1 VLILLKQSFNYLL
14 ICLESLIFADKL
26 QQLGGFSAYVLPI
39 KNNMAT
45 RLKTHSL
52 RCTVA
57 VSNNKGGA
65 GKTSTV
71 LNLASA
77 IARRIEGYRVLVIDC
92 DPQRNLSYFLGWE
105 DQLELFGNPTVYTSL
120 CIEQQGLPVYKAE
133 NGVYFS
139 PASVKLNG
147 IDAILNMRPDS
158 SDALKEIL
166 QRPIQDCGSIIF
178 NDEANEHQVVK
189 TGTTLPSSLQEAF
202 DFVFIDTQPAMSRMT
217 YNAFYAADGYIIP
230 TELEEACVKGMANI
244 AVAASK
250 VDGGRG
256 TFKCH
261 GILITKL
268 DAQLR
273 SAKLYE
279 PQIRESFSETF
290 KTAIRR
296 SKDVIESQALREDV
310 FTSYGGGR
318 AAEDYTALATEYLKK
333 YA

>member
-1 VLILLKQSFNYLL
+1 
-14 ICLESLIFADKL
+14 
-26 QQLGGFSAYVLPI
+26 
-39 KNNMAT
+39 MAKKT
-45 RLKTHSL
+45 KTHQL
-52 RCTVA
+52 RHIVA

-92 DPQRNLSYFLGWE
+92 DPQRNLSYFLGWD
-105 DQLELFGNPTVYTSL
+105 DQNELAGQPTIYTAL
-120 CIEQQGLPVYKAE
+120 CNEQQGLPVYRAD
-133 NGVYFS
+133 NGLYFT
-139 PASVKLNG
+139 PASVNLNG
-147 IDAILNMRPDS
+147 IDAILSMRADPS
-158 SDALKEIL
+158 KALKEIL
-166 QRPIQDCGSIIF
+166 QRPIDDRSSMN
-178 NDEANEHQVVK
+178 NDSVADAP
-189 TGTTLPSSLQEAF
+189 LPSSVTEAF

-230 TELEEACVKGMANI
+230 TELEEASVKGMTNI
-244 AVAASK
+244 AVAAGKVSK
-250 VDGGRG
+250 DTGNLAI
-256 TFKCH
+256 H

-279 PQIRESFSETF
+279 PQIRHAFLETF

-296 SKDVIESQALREDV
+296 SKDITESQALREDV
-310 FTSYGGGR
+310 FTTYGGGR
-318 AAEDYTALATEYLKK
+318 AAEDYTSLATEYLRK

>member
-1 VLILLKQSFNYLL
+1 MAKK
-14 ICLESLIFADKL
+14 ARTH
-26 QQLGGFSAYVLPI
+26 QLRHI
-39 KNNMAT
+39 
-45 RLKTHSL
+45 
-52 RCTVA
+52 VA

-92 DPQRNLSYFLGWE
+92 DPQRNLSYFLGW
-105 DQLELFGNPTVYTSL
+105 DDKMELDGSPTLYDALSN
-120 CIEQQGLPVYKAE
+120 EQQGLPVYKAP
-133 NGVYFS
+133 NGLYYT
-139 PASVKLNG
+139 PASVKLNT
-147 IDAILNMRPDS
+147 IDALLALRPDPN
-158 SDALKEIL
+158 DALSRVFDRQIDD
-166 QRPIQDCGSIIF
+166 R
-178 NDEANEHQVVK
+178 
-189 TGTTLPSSLQEAF
+189 TGELWPNPNGENKFTNLPMLF

-217 YNAFYAADGYIIP
+217 YNAFYASDGYIIP

-250 VDGGRG
+250 VSSSTRP
-256 TFKCH
+256 FMCH

-296 SKDVIESQALREDV
+296 SKDVTESQALREDV

-318 AAEDYTALATEYLKK
+318 AAEDYTALANEYLKK
-333 YA
+333 HA

>member
-1 VLILLKQSFNYLL
+1 MTH
-14 ICLESLIFADKL
+14 
-26 QQLGGFSAYVLPI
+26 QLRHI
-39 KNNMAT
+39 
-45 RLKTHSL
+45 
-52 RCTVA
+52 VA

-92 DPQRNLSYFLGWE
+92 DPQRNLSYFLGW
-105 DQLELFGNPTVYTSL
+105 DDSSELAGSPTLYTAL
-120 CIEQQGLPVYKAE
+120 CNEQQGLPVYLSQ
-133 NGVYFS
+133 NGLYFT
-139 PASVKLNG
+139 PASVNLNG
-147 IDAILNMRPDS
+147 IDAILSMRPDPS
-158 SDALKEIL
+158 KALREVL
-166 QRPIQDCGSIIF
+166 QRPVD
-178 NDEANEHQVVK
+178 DR
-189 TGTTLPSSLQEAF
+189 TGGDLPSPAGIEDF

-230 TELEEACVKGMANI
+230 TELEEASVKGMANI
-244 AVAASK
+244 AVAAGK
-250 VDGGRG
+250 VGSDTGRLAI
-256 TFKCH
+256 H

-279 PQIRESFSETF
+279 PQIRQSFSETF

-296 SKDVIESQALREDV
+296 SKDITESQAMREDV

-318 AAEDYTALATEYLKK
+318 AAEDYTALASEYLKK
-333 YA
+333 FAWLII